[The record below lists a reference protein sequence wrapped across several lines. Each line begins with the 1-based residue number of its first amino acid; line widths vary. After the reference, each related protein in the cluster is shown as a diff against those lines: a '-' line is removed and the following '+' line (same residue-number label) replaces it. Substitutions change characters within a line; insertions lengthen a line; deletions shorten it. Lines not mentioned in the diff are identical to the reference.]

1 MGLPLEIPAM
11 KRFMFPLALPLLF
24 AACPACGSDPAVA
37 PASTVSSSTND
48 VKSQL
53 VRYHWRLQDAT
64 NKNGRRI
71 KALFVLPDTPLQLD
85 FRDGWYGIRNGCN
98 DRGGRYALDG
108 EFLTEWDGTQT
119 PMLCSP
125 DMMELDSEISTR
137 FSGTMRFVL
146 AFDGTPTL
154 TLANVDGD
162 GDGDGEKLVFVG
174 TLIGERLTIEF
185 AAHTK
190 PCKTASTAETQCLQV
205 RKVKYDDSDGSFDAD
220 GSFENLDGEIEGF
233 EHEDG
238 VRYVLGVERFAIEK
252 PSAYGPP
259 CRYVLEWTSVKDATG
274 K

>member
-1 MGLPLEIPAM
+1 M
-11 KRFMFPLALPLLF
+11 KRYLFPLALPLLF
-24 AACPACGSDPAVA
+24 AACPAFGSDPSVPVTATEA
-37 PASTVSSSTND
+37 SSTDD

-64 NKNGRRI
+64 DKKGRRI

-98 DRGGRYALDG
+98 DRGGRYAVDG
-108 EFLTEWDGTQT
+108 EFLTEWDSTQT
-119 PMLCSP
+119 LMLCSP
-125 DMMELDSEISTR
+125 DMMKLDSEISTR

-146 AFDGTPTL
+146 AFDGMPTL
-154 TLANVDGD
+154 TLANADGD
-162 GDGDGEKLVFVG
+162 KLVFVG
-174 TLIGERLTIEF
+174 TLIGERFTIEV

-190 PCKTASTAETQCLQV
+190 PCDPASTTGTQCLQV
-205 RKVKYDDSDGSFDAD
+205 REVKYDDSDGSFDAD
-220 GSFENLDGEIEGF
+220 GIFENLDGEIDGF

-252 PSAYGPP
+252 PSADGPP
-259 CRYVLEWTSVKDATG
+259 YRYVLEWTSVKDATG